1 MWQEVSKSFS
11 KHTFGYIIIYIY
23 ILGTNISETTI
34 SETTIIEKLPQPK
47 EMLSQ
52 KRVSGN
58 NIYRF

>member
-1 MWQEVSKSFS
+1 MWSLLFTIKPFMQILKI
-11 KHTFGYIIIYIY
+11 YIYIY
-23 ILGTNISETTI
+23 ILGTNI

>member
-1 MWQEVSKSFS
+1 MWSLLFTTKQFMQ
-11 KHTFGYIIIYIY
+11 ILNIYIY
-23 ILGTNISETTI
+23 ILGTNI